1 MSFSFIHSHSLSFL
15 SFGFLLSLPVVSSFS
30 LPLSIS
36 SLSSLLK
43 IFARLSLLPTPT
55 KPRLEPYLSEAA
67 LSSTTLVA
75 SFSTTCFQPQSVIP
89 HAMPTTFL
97 HLLTSHL
104 RISLNQVVDVRF
116 GMDFNVL
123 YLWLWVV
130 VLWLWCQFWVMD
142 CCGGVIWWWIRQWWC
157 DLLGVYVVFD
167 AVVLVSLMVGCGVMD
182 SGDWWRGMWGGGFF
196 LFCNFIYCWFF

>member
-1 MSFSFIHSHSLSFL
+1 MEPHCSMLQI
-15 SFGFLLSLPVVSSFS
+15 FLLFVYSLQWTHVFLIYSLTLSLFPLIWIFAFSTRRFFSLS

-104 RISLNQVVDVRF
+104 RISLNQVVDVRC
-116 GMDFNVL
+116 GMDFDVL

-142 CCGGVIWWWIRQWWC
+142 CCGGVI
-157 DLLGVYVVFD
+157 
-167 AVVLVSLMVGCGVMD
+167 
-182 SGDWWRGMWGGGFF
+182 
-196 LFCNFIYCWFF
+196 

>member
-1 MSFSFIHSHSLSFL
+1 MDPCLSHLFTHTLSLSSHLDFCFL
-15 SFGFLLSLPVVSSFS
+15 YPSFLLSLSPSLS
-30 LPLSIS
+30 LPSPPCS
-36 SLSSLLK
+36 
-43 IFARLSLLPTPT
+43 RSLLPTPT

-116 GMDFNVL
+116 GMDFDVL

-142 CCGGVIWWWIRQWWC
+142 CCGGVI
-157 DLLGVYVVFD
+157 
-167 AVVLVSLMVGCGVMD
+167 
-182 SGDWWRGMWGGGFF
+182 
-196 LFCNFIYCWFF
+196 